1 MMNKI
6 SLAINAV
13 LVIAV
18 GVLYYFH
25 FSGKK
30 DEVVTDADL
39 LANRD
44 SISRNLTMVY
54 VNIDSLLTNYE
65 YVDDVEKQLEAKR
78 NTMLSQISSKSSQL
92 ESTLGSKAEAL
103 QRKAQEFEA
112 KAEGMSQAIQQIK
125 MQQLQEE
132 DQALQQQS
140 MEAQQAIGQLK
151 EELGAQLMQEEANL
165 NEDVQQ
171 LITEYLEKYN
181 KDHNYTFVLAKGTGA
196 GVLLANDALDIT
208 SEILAG
214 LNKEYE
220 EKKKEEKK

>member
-1 MMNKI
+1 MNKL
-6 SLAINAV
+6 SLGINAV

-30 DEVVTDADL
+30 ETTVTDAAL

-54 VNIDSLLTNYE
+54 VNIDSLLTNYK
-65 YVDDVEKQLEAKR
+65 YVEEVEKQLEGKK
-78 NTMLSQISSKSSQL
+78 NTMLSEISKKSSQL
-92 ESTLGSKAEAL
+92 ENKLGSKAEAL

-132 DQALQQQS
+132 DQALQQES
-140 MEAQQAIGQLK
+140 MEAQQAVMELK
-151 EELGAQLMQEEANL
+151 ETLGAQLMQEEADL
-165 NEDVQQ
+165 NDEVQQ
-171 LITEYLEKYN
+171 LITDYLEKYN

-208 SEILAG
+208 NDILDG

>member
-13 LVIAV
+13 LVVAV

-103 QRKAQEFEA
+103 QRKAQDS
-112 KAEGMSQAIQQIK
+112 KSTQI
-125 MQQLQEE
+125 
-132 DQALQQQS
+132 
-140 MEAQQAIGQLK
+140 
-151 EELGAQLMQEEANL
+151 
-165 NEDVQQ
+165 V
-171 LITEYLEKYN
+171 T
-181 KDHNYTFVLAKGTGA
+181 
-196 GVLLANDALDIT
+196 
-208 SEILAG
+208 
-214 LNKEYE
+214 
-220 EKKKEEKK
+220 

>member
-1 MMNKI
+1 MNKL
-6 SLAINAV
+6 SLGINAV

-30 DEVVTDADL
+30 ETAVSDADL
-39 LANRD
+39 LASRD

-54 VNIDSLLTNYE
+54 VNIDSLLTNYK
-65 YVDDVEKQLEAKR
+65 YVEEVEKQLELKK
-78 NTMLSQISSKSSQL
+78 NTMVSEISKKSSQF
-92 ESTLGSKAEAL
+92 ENKLGSKAEAL

-132 DQALQQQS
+132 DQALQQEG
-140 MEAQQAIGQLK
+140 MEAQQAVMELK
-151 EELGAQLMQEEANL
+151 ETLGAQLMQEEADL
-165 NEDVQQ
+165 NDEVQQ
-171 LITEYLEKYN
+171 LITDYLEKYN

-208 SEILAG
+208 SEILEG

>member
-1 MMNKI
+1 MNKL
-6 SLAINAV
+6 SLGINAV
-13 LVIAV
+13 LAIAV

-30 DEVVTDADL
+30 ETAVTDADL
-39 LANRD
+39 LASRD

-54 VNIDSLLTNYE
+54 VNIDSLLTNYK
-65 YVDDVEKQLEAKR
+65 YVEDVEKQLELKK
-78 NTMLSQISSKSSQL
+78 NTMVAEISKKSSQF
-92 ESTLGSKAEAL
+92 ENKLGSKAEAL

-125 MQQLQEE
+125 MQQLQDE
-132 DQALQQQS
+132 DQALQQES
-140 MEAQQAIGQLK
+140 MEAQQAVMELK
-151 EELGAQLMQEEANL
+151 ETLGAQLMQEEADL
-165 NEDVQQ
+165 NDEVQQ
-171 LITEYLEKYN
+171 LITDYLEKYN

-208 SEILAG
+208 SEILEG

>member
-1 MMNKI
+1 MNKI

-13 LVIAV
+13 LVVAV

-30 DEVVTDADL
+30 DEVVTDAAL

-54 VNIDSLLTNYE
+54 VNIDSLLTNYD
-65 YVDDVEKQLEAKR
+65 YVDEVEKQLEAKR
-78 NTMLSQISSKSSQL
+78 NDMVSAISKKSSQL

-112 KAEGMSQAIQQIK
+112 KAEGMTPALQQIR
-125 MQQLQEE
+125 METLQKE
-132 DQALQQQS
+132 DQALQQES
-140 MEAQQAIGQLK
+140 MEAQQTIGQMK
-151 EELGAQLMQEEANL
+151 EDLGAQLMQEEAQL
-165 NEDVQQ
+165 NEEVQQ

>member
-13 LVIAV
+13 LVVAV

-125 MQQLQEE
+125 MQQLQE

-208 SEILAG
+208 SEILSG

-220 EKKKEEKK
+220 EKKVQEKK

>member
-1 MMNKI
+1 MNKI

-13 LVIAV
+13 LVVAV

-25 FSGKK
+25 FSGEK

-140 MEAQQAIGQLK
+140 MEAQQSIGQLK

-220 EKKKEEKK
+220 EKKVQEKK